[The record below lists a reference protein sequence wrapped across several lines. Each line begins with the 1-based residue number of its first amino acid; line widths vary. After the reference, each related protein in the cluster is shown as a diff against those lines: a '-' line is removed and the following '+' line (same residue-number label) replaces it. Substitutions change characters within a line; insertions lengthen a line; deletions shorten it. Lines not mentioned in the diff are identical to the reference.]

1 MVCLKQRSLRIVF
14 FRQHGSINVLHSVK
28 LYIKFMKNAK
38 MDNKKMT

>member
-1 MVCLKQRSLRIVF
+1 MYSFVNMEVLMFYIV
-14 FRQHGSINVLHSVK
+14 LK